1 MSALPDSVVLGRSG
15 TDYTHDEQGNILL
28 LDEDGLEFV
37 LAENYEVLE
46 WAEDVVLSRFGAD
59 ARLGDITLWGRVMYG
74 ELVWAEDESL
84 D

>member
-15 TDYTHDEQGNILL
+15 TDYTHDKQGNILL

-46 WAEDVVLSRFGAD
+46 WAKDVVRSRFGAD
-59 ARLGDITLWGRVMYG
+59 ASLGDITLWGRVMYG
-74 ELVWAEDESL
+74 ELVWAEDEDL